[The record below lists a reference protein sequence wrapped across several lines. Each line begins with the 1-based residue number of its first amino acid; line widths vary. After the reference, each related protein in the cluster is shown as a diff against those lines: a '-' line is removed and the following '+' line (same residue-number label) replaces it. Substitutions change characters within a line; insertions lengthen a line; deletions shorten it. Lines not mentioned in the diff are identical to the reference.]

1 MEKTKKYIL
10 ILYLNILFL
19 YPIIFLSNKLDPH
32 GKIEN
37 SVIIFLVTA
46 TIFTSCAVRL
56 HSIKNKDDIIFRNLH
71 LHIISFIFLVLTI
84 LLLNKFYILLCIML
98 LIIFNAFIFGSTL
111 LTKNNIPSDEQSAI
125 FKNAISLPITL
136 FALFNLI
143 TKELRAK
150 QNYEMVQT
158 VYLILCLLIMLISIT
173 QLIFLLRKSLKNK
186 DF

>member
-1 MEKTKKYIL
+1 MHISFKYIL
-10 ILYLNILFL
+10 DSFKVYLRIL
-19 YPIIFLSNKLDPH
+19 KLD
-32 GKIEN
+32 
-37 SVIIFLVTA
+37 
-46 TIFTSCAVRL
+46 R
-56 HSIKNKDDIIFRNLH
+56 DDIYM
-71 LHIISFIFLVLTI
+71 FIFA
-84 LLLNKFYILLCIML
+84 LCIML
-98 LIIFNAFIFGSTL
+98 LIIFNTFIFGSTL

-150 QNYEMVQT
+150 QNYKMVQT

-186 DF
+186 DL